1 MRRTA
6 DDFCLPTSNSRTK
19 QMAWQ
24 AGSLITL
31 RINSIWLTA
40 AAYDMTSSSPVPI
53 LHSARSRQRWK
64 AAGSCHRHCVSRSW
78 RKLRRLHV
86 PTRDS
91 VPDAADHY
99 IPLIIRTP
107 GQQDRQTVASSADQT
122 SLAPT
127 ILELA
132 GQPKPDWMRGSSL
145 MSSLNHDGQGDGQ
158 GFAFTQ
164 YFDRH
169 SITALVG
176 LIDGQYHYVY
186 YLDTQKTQLRPL
198 NEAQI
203 WSVDRPTARAIHSTV
218 PGRHHAELCDRA
230 IPPLQQLA
238 YQGAPPGPLRLIFK
252 SLLRRAGLRAN
263 LTRQGFALISVQG
276 QQ

>member
-40 AAYDMTSSSPVPI
+40 AAYDMMSSSPVPI

-91 VPDAADHY
+91 VPDAADHSH
-99 IPLIIRTP
+99 
-107 GQQDRQTVASSADQT
+107 SS
-122 SLAPT
+122 
-127 ILELA
+127 
-132 GQPKPDWMRGSSL
+132 
-145 MSSLNHDGQGDGQ
+145 
-158 GFAFTQ
+158 
-164 YFDRH
+164 
-169 SITALVG
+169 
-176 LIDGQYHYVY
+176 HYPY
-186 YLDTQKTQLRPL
+186 
-198 NEAQI
+198 A
-203 WSVDRPTARAIHSTV
+203 RPTKPADGRIIGGSDFTRPDNSGARRPTKT
-218 PGRHHAELCDRA
+218 
-230 IPPLQQLA
+230 
-238 YQGAPPGPLRLIFK
+238 RLDARPVAHVVAQPRW
-252 SLLRRAGLRAN
+252 SG
-263 LTRQGFALISVQG
+263 
-276 QQ
+276 